1 MTTVSTKKTIDD
13 DNNLTNIKEL
23 HLQPTEVS
31 GIRTEIERLMPPPTY
46 SNIEFLTPLPPPTIA
61 ETSTVIG
68 ANYVD
73 SIESRSQ
80 SNLYNILHS
89 SSRKVSELHSFL
101 TGQNKDFTRCF
112 TDISPAYNSNVNVT
126 SSNQS
131 SSVVSNWPL
140 TSSAVTTTN
149 LSNLINLKTIPVDI
163 TPKRNVIEGSSS
175 AMAVAITEDS
185 PLDKGI
191 ASFRK
196 HQSGDKGLDN
206 EDGQQVQMQDEVI
219 VTDGDRFNEGSVED
233 SFVPLMPNSTSNESN
248 TTTTQYGS
256 KGQLSRSKGRSLL
269 HRLAS
274 FAAAAS
280 NSTNFIPSNSP
291 NRQLEKLAKR
301 SFRLNSSGLKHTSL
315 LMEILKLN
323 SITEEE
329 EQRDRNLQQNH
340 EEQVNEERKNINFQ
354 DDNKTDNLSTAYQM
368 LASQLLYTQFV
379 QQASPLLILDY
390 TSNKR
395 NSQEREDCNKKT
407 DSHGNDDND
416 NNSILLAENGNPEL
430 ETRHIKTETDVKKQP
445 ASPTISV
452 FTNSSTYNDPSD
464 GNIAK
469 LLHLWH
475 EKLKVLTQAHICLE
489 QFLEINQEMQ
499 QVFDFSIATE
509 QQYVFNSLRDQK
521 NLVEA
526 LIAKL
531 HYVFRHCE
539 DSRQSFIR
547 SINQSE
553 GESQQASPENNL
565 KYLSEERL
573 TPELKNDNQSKK
585 IDNIEQNVMAL
596 KRETTDTYES
606 IETPENKP
614 RNMKNVWQPFVSET
628 NQREDSVR
636 EDKGNKNQFANDAGI
651 KSPIC
656 FWHPKN
662 QGLNLNEKA
671 VTAVEIILECAAVS
685 KNDQDKTAKSDAQ
698 TMDLVNTCQPSPT
711 SVLTSTLNVNNSA
724 FMHTASTS
732 AMISSSSSST
742 SSTPTSTNP
751 LLSSHHTEEAPA
763 LNMLMADCG
772 TSSFL
777 TALSN
782 RAFINLA
789 SSSSTIT
796 PNIPPITTTSPSIN
810 SNRRKTKKLDISS
823 SPTSLNSM
831 NATSPTFAT
840 SPPMTNAQ
848 IYGTHNSTAAAAVA
862 ALQEKAL
869 SDMFKVRFS
878 ALTAAAVINA
888 ATASAN
894 AAATVATTT
903 TANNTNHLN
912 NPTINTEGP
921 YDLSI
926 GSKFKKM

>member
-1 MTTVSTKKTIDD
+1 MTTVSTEKTIDD
-13 DNNLTNIKEL
+13 DNNLANIKEL
-23 HLQPTEVS
+23 YLQPTEIS

-46 SNIEFLTPLPPPTIA
+46 SNIEFLTPLPPPAIG
-61 ETSTVIG
+61 ETSTVIA
-68 ANYVD
+68 ANGVD
-73 SIESRSQ
+73 SLESRSQ
-80 SNLYNILHS
+80 SSLYNILNS
-89 SSRKVSELHSFL
+89 SSRKVSELHSLL
-101 TGQNKDFTRCF
+101 TVQNKDFKY
-112 TDISPAYNSNVNVT
+112 ISPPHNSNVNAN
-126 SSNQS
+126 SKHS

-149 LSNLINLKTIPVDI
+149 LCNLVNLKTIPVDI
-163 TPKRNVIEGSSS
+163 TPKLNAIEGSSS
-175 AMAVAITEDS
+175 AMAVAIHEDS
-185 PLDKGI
+185 LLDKGI

-196 HQSGDKGLDN
+196 HQSEDKGLGN
-206 EDGQQVQMQDEVI
+206 EDSQHVQMQDEVT
-219 VTDGDRFNEGSVED
+219 VTDEDRFNESSAED
-233 SFVPLMPNSTSNESN
+233 SFVSLMPNSTSNESN
-248 TTTTQYGS
+248 TKTTQYAPR
-256 KGQLSRSKGRSLL
+256 GQLTRSKGRSLL

-274 FAAAAS
+274 FAATAS

-301 SFRLNSSGLKHTSL
+301 SLRLNSTGLNHTSL

-329 EQRDRNLQQNH
+329 EQRDQ
-340 EEQVNEERKNINFQ
+340 EQVTEERKNINLQ
-354 DDNKTDNLSTAYQM
+354 DDNKTDNLCTAHQM

-395 NSQEREDCNKKT
+395 NTQEREACNKET
-407 DSHGNDDND
+407 DSHGNNDEND
-416 NNSILLAENGNPEL
+416 NNSTLSAENGNPEL
-430 ETRHIKTETDVKKQP
+430 ETKHIKTENYVKQQP
-445 ASPTISV
+445 ASPTISL
-452 FTNSSTYNDPSD
+452 FTNSFTYNDPSD
-464 GNIAK
+464 GSIAQ

-509 QQYVFNSLRDQK
+509 QQYIFNSLRDQK
-521 NLVEA
+521 NLCEA

-539 DSRQSFIR
+539 DSRQSFKR
-547 SINQSE
+547 FLKQSE
-553 GESQQASPENNL
+553 GNSQQASSENNM

-573 TPELKNDNQSKK
+573 TPELKNDNNQSKK
-585 IDNIEQNVMAL
+585 VDNIEPNVKVL
-596 KRETTDTYES
+596 KR
-606 IETPENKP
+606 ENKP
-614 RNMKNVWQPFVSET
+614 RIIKNVWQPFVSDT
-628 NQREDSVR
+628 NRCEVL
-636 EDKGNKNQFANDAGI
+636 EDKGASKCRNKNQFANDTGM

-685 KNDQDKTAKSDAQ
+685 KSDQDKAAKIDTQ
-698 TMDLVNTCQPSPT
+698 TTDLVNTRQPSPISVKT
-711 SVLTSTLNVNNSA
+711 SMLNANNSA
-724 FMHTASTS
+724 FLNTASTS

-742 SSTPTSTNP
+742 STTPTSTN
-751 LLSSHHTEEAPA
+751 LSLSSHHTEEAPT

-772 TSSFL
+772 TTSFL

-789 SSSSTIT
+789 SSSSTIA
-796 PNIPPITTTSPSIN
+796 PNIPPITTISPSLN

-831 NATSPTFAT
+831 NTNTISSSFAT

-848 IYGTHNSTAAAAVA
+848 IYGTHNTTAAAAVA

-869 SDMFKVRFS
+869 TDMFKVRFS

-903 TANNTNHLN
+903 TANNSNPLN